1 MSIEQSG
8 TVDLASDATC
18 DDGGDGS
25 AFAVCPRGTDCHDC
39 GTRQLVCDAYVCTGP
54 HGNAAEAETACA
66 TFLASA
72 PAGSTCVTSHYDL
85 SPGSAPTGASLPRY
99 ACECAA
105 T

>member
-25 AFAVCPRGTDCHDC
+25 AFAACARGTDCADC
-39 GTRQLVCDAYVCTGP
+39 GTRQLVCDAYVC
-54 HGNAAEAETACA
+54 ADLASASAAETACA

-85 SPGSAPTGASLPRY
+85 SAGSAPGQQDFPVY